1 MAERMGFQGKLREVL
16 GFARERED
24 HLLAEDVEKF
34 FEEEGLSPE
43 QMELVFQYL
52 TEQGIEV
59 KGYAPSK
66 GTAREAGEEEA
77 DLSPEEE
84 RYLET
89 YRQEIE
95 ALEEAGDKTLAR
107 RLTEVVEEAVKLQ
120 RGEVFLGDLIQ
131 EGNMRLVMLLEEDP
145 EKEEEARRVTVRS
158 AMEEFIASSGEV
170 RRRDRQMVRKVTDL
184 NNTVKAMEEE
194 EGRKVT
200 LDEGGREAWDHP
212 AGSRTDLEADI
223 GRRSIGKTNSC
234 PCVFGMNEL

>member
-194 EGRKVT
+194 EGRNVT
-200 LDEGGREAWDHP
+200 LDEAAGRLGITRQEAEQIWKLT
-212 AGSRTDLEADI
+212 SEEEA
-223 GRRSIGKTNSC
+223 
-234 PCVFGMNEL
+234 

>member
-200 LDEGGREAWDHP
+200 LDEAAGRLGITRQEAEQIWKLT
-212 AGSRTDLEADI
+212 SEEEEA
-223 GRRSIGKTNSC
+223 
-234 PCVFGMNEL
+234 

>member
-107 RLTEVVEEAVKLQ
+107 RLTEVVEEAVKLP

-200 LDEGGREAWDHP
+200 LDEAAGRLGITRQEAEQIWKLT
-212 AGSRTDLEADI
+212 SEEEA
-223 GRRSIGKTNSC
+223 
-234 PCVFGMNEL
+234 

>member
-34 FEEEGLSPE
+34 FEEEALSPE

-170 RRRDRQMVRKVTDL
+170 RRRDRQMIRKVTDL

-200 LDEGGREAWDHP
+200 LDEAAGRLGITRQEAEQIWKLT
-212 AGSRTDLEADI
+212 SEEEA
-223 GRRSIGKTNSC
+223 
-234 PCVFGMNEL
+234 

>member
-170 RRRDRQMVRKVTDL
+170 RRRDRQMARKVTDL

-200 LDEGGREAWDHP
+200 LDEAAGRLGITRQEAEQIWKLT
-212 AGSRTDLEADI
+212 SEEEA
-223 GRRSIGKTNSC
+223 
-234 PCVFGMNEL
+234 

>member
-16 GFARERED
+16 GFAREREG

-200 LDEGGREAWDHP
+200 LDEAAGRLGITRQEAEQIWKLT
-212 AGSRTDLEADI
+212 SEEEA
-223 GRRSIGKTNSC
+223 
-234 PCVFGMNEL
+234 

>member
-66 GTAREAGEEEA
+66 RTVREADQEEG
-77 DLSPEEE
+77 LSPEEE

-107 RLTEVVEEAVKLQ
+107 RLTEVVEEAVKLP

-145 EKEEEARRVTVRS
+145 EKEEEAWRVKVRG
-158 AMEEFIASSGEV
+158 AMEEFIASSGEM

-184 NNTVKAMEEE
+184 KNTVKAMEEE

-200 LDEGGREAWDHP
+200 LDEAAQRLGISRQEAEQIWKLT
-212 AGSRTDLEADI
+212 SEEEA
-223 GRRSIGKTNSC
+223 
-234 PCVFGMNEL
+234 

>member
-16 GFARERED
+16 SFARERED

-34 FEEEGLSPE
+34 FEEEALSPE

-66 GTAREAGEEEA
+66 GTVREADQEEG
-77 DLSPEEE
+77 LSPEEE

-120 RGEVFLGDLIQ
+120 RGEGFLGDLIQ

-145 EKEEEARRVTVRS
+145 EKEEEAWRAKERG
-158 AMEEFIASSGEV
+158 AMEEFIASSGEM

-184 NNTVKAMEEE
+184 KNTVKAMEEE

-200 LDEGGREAWDHP
+200 LDEAAQRLGISRQEAEQIWKLT
-212 AGSRTDLEADI
+212 SEEEA
-223 GRRSIGKTNSC
+223 
-234 PCVFGMNEL
+234 

>member
-34 FEEEGLSPE
+34 FEEEALSPE

-66 GTAREAGEEEA
+66 GTVREADQEEG
-77 DLSPEEE
+77 LSPEEE

-107 RLTEVVEEAVKLQ
+107 RLTEVVEEAVKLP

-145 EKEEEARRVTVRS
+145 KKEEEAWRAKVRG
-158 AMEEFIASSGEV
+158 AMEEFIASSGEM

-184 NNTVKAMEEE
+184 KNTVKAMEEE

-200 LDEGGREAWDHP
+200 LDEAAQRLGISRQEAEQIWKLT
-212 AGSRTDLEADI
+212 SEEEA
-223 GRRSIGKTNSC
+223 
-234 PCVFGMNEL
+234 

>member
-43 QMELVFQYL
+43 QLELVFQYL

-77 DLSPEEE
+77 VLSPEEE

-200 LDEGGREAWDHP
+200 LDEAAGRLGITRQEAEQIWKLT
-212 AGSRTDLEADI
+212 SEEEA
-223 GRRSIGKTNSC
+223 
-234 PCVFGMNEL
+234 

>member
-16 GFARERED
+16 SFARERED

-66 GTAREAGEEEA
+66 GTVREADQEEG
-77 DLSPEEE
+77 LSPEEE

-107 RLTEVVEEAVKLQ
+107 RLTEVVEEAVKLP

-158 AMEEFIASSGEV
+158 AMEEFIASSGEM

-184 NNTVKAMEEE
+184 KNTVKAMEEE

-200 LDEGGREAWDHP
+200 LDEAAGRLGISRQEAEQIWKLT
-212 AGSRTDLEADI
+212 SEEEA
-223 GRRSIGKTNSC
+223 
-234 PCVFGMNEL
+234 

>member
-16 GFARERED
+16 SFARERED

-34 FEEEGLSPE
+34 FEEEALSPE

-66 GTAREAGEEEA
+66 GTVRETDEEEEG
-77 DLSPEEE
+77 LSPEEE

-95 ALEEAGDKTLAR
+95 ALEEAGDETLAR
-107 RLTEVVEEAVKLQ
+107 RLTEVVEEAVKLP

-131 EGNMRLVMLLEEDP
+131 EGNMRLVMLPEEEA
-145 EKEEEARRVTVRS
+145 EKEEVRRAKVRG
-158 AMEEFIASSGEV
+158 AMEEFIASSGEA
-170 RRRDRQMVRKVTDL
+170 RRRDRQMVRKVADL
-184 NNTVKAMEEE
+184 KNTVKAMEEE

-200 LDEGGREAWDHP
+200 LDEAAQRLGISPQEAEQIWKLT
-212 AGSRTDLEADI
+212 SEEEA
-223 GRRSIGKTNSC
+223 
-234 PCVFGMNEL
+234 

>member
-16 GFARERED
+16 SFARERED

-34 FEEEGLSPE
+34 FEEEALSLE

-66 GTAREAGEEEA
+66 GTVREADQEEG
-77 DLSPEEE
+77 LSPEEE

-107 RLTEVVEEAVKLQ
+107 RLTEVVEEAVKLP

-131 EGNMRLVMLLEEDP
+131 EGNMCLVMLLEEDP
-145 EKEEEARRVTVRS
+145 EKEEEAWRAKVRG
-158 AMEEFIASSGEV
+158 AMEEFIASSGEM

-184 NNTVKAMEEE
+184 KNTVKAMEEE

-200 LDEGGREAWDHP
+200 LDEAAQRLGISRQEAEQIWKLT
-212 AGSRTDLEADI
+212 SEEEA
-223 GRRSIGKTNSC
+223 
-234 PCVFGMNEL
+234 

>member
-43 QMELVFQYL
+43 QMELVIQYL

-170 RRRDRQMVRKVTDL
+170 RRRDRQMIRKVTDL

-200 LDEGGREAWDHP
+200 LDEAAGRLGITRQEAEQIWKLT
-212 AGSRTDLEADI
+212 SEEEA
-223 GRRSIGKTNSC
+223 
-234 PCVFGMNEL
+234 

>member
-34 FEEEGLSPE
+34 FEEEALSPE

-52 TEQGIEV
+52 TEQLKFMRDFGTDTIV
-59 KGYAPSK
+59 ATPSYCLYLAEA
-66 GTAREAGEEEA
+66 AREAGEEEA
-77 DLSPEEE
+77 DLSSEEE

-200 LDEGGREAWDHP
+200 LDEAAGRLGITRQEAEQIWKLT
-212 AGSRTDLEADI
+212 SEEEA
-223 GRRSIGKTNSC
+223 
-234 PCVFGMNEL
+234 

>member
-170 RRRDRQMVRKVTDL
+170 RRRDRQMIRKVTDL

-200 LDEGGREAWDHP
+200 LDEAAGRLGITRQEAEQIWKLT
-212 AGSRTDLEADI
+212 SEEEA
-223 GRRSIGKTNSC
+223 
-234 PCVFGMNEL
+234 

>member
-16 GFARERED
+16 SFARERED

-34 FEEEGLSPE
+34 FEEEALSPE

-66 GTAREAGEEEA
+66 GTVREADQEE

-107 RLTEVVEEAVKLQ
+107 RLTEVVEEAVKLP

-131 EGNMRLVMLLEEDP
+131 EGNMCLVMLLEEDP
-145 EKEEEARRVTVRS
+145 EKEEEAWRAKVRG
-158 AMEEFIASSGEV
+158 AMEEFIASSGEM

-200 LDEGGREAWDHP
+200 LDEAAQRLGISRQEAEQIWKLT
-212 AGSRTDLEADI
+212 SEEEA
-223 GRRSIGKTNSC
+223 
-234 PCVFGMNEL
+234 

>member
-66 GTAREAGEEEA
+66 GTAREAGQEEA
-77 DLSPEEE
+77 GLSPEEE

-200 LDEGGREAWDHP
+200 LDEAAGRLGITRQEAEQIWKLT
-212 AGSRTDLEADI
+212 SEEEA
-223 GRRSIGKTNSC
+223 
-234 PCVFGMNEL
+234 

>member
-34 FEEEGLSPE
+34 FEEEALSPE

-77 DLSPEEE
+77 GLSPEEE

-200 LDEGGREAWDHP
+200 LDEAAGRLGITRQEAEQIWKLT
-212 AGSRTDLEADI
+212 SEEEA
-223 GRRSIGKTNSC
+223 
-234 PCVFGMNEL
+234 

>member
-34 FEEEGLSPE
+34 FEEEALSPE

-66 GTAREAGEEEA
+66 GTVREADQEEG
-77 DLSPEEE
+77 LSPEEE

-107 RLTEVVEEAVKLQ
+107 RLTEVVEEAV
-120 RGEVFLGDLIQ
+120 
-131 EGNMRLVMLLEEDP
+131 N
-145 EKEEEARRVTVRS
+145 
-158 AMEEFIASSGEV
+158 
-170 RRRDRQMVRKVTDL
+170 KV
-184 NNTVKAMEEE
+184 
-194 EGRKVT
+194 
-200 LDEGGREAWDHP
+200 LDEGY
-212 AGSRTDLEADI
+212 RTADI
-223 GRRSIGKTNSC
+223 MSE
-234 PCVFGMNEL
+234 GMKQVKGSEMTKLIVERI

>member
-120 RGEVFLGDLIQ
+120 RGEVFLGELIQ

-200 LDEGGREAWDHP
+200 LDEAAGRLGITRQEAEQIWKLT
-212 AGSRTDLEADI
+212 SEEEA
-223 GRRSIGKTNSC
+223 
-234 PCVFGMNEL
+234 

>member
-95 ALEEAGDKTLAR
+95 VLEEAGDKTLAR

-200 LDEGGREAWDHP
+200 LDEAAGRLGITRQEAEQIWKLT
-212 AGSRTDLEADI
+212 SEEEA
-223 GRRSIGKTNSC
+223 
-234 PCVFGMNEL
+234 

>member
-66 GTAREAGEEEA
+66 GTAREADQEEG
-77 DLSPEEE
+77 LSPEEE

-200 LDEGGREAWDHP
+200 LDEAAGRLGITRQEAEQIWKLT
-212 AGSRTDLEADI
+212 SEEEA
-223 GRRSIGKTNSC
+223 
-234 PCVFGMNEL
+234 

>member
-34 FEEEGLSPE
+34 FEEEALSPE

-200 LDEGGREAWDHP
+200 LDEAAGRLGITRQEAEQIWKLT
-212 AGSRTDLEADI
+212 SEEEA
-223 GRRSIGKTNSC
+223 
-234 PCVFGMNEL
+234 

>member
-107 RLTEVVEEAVKLQ
+107 RLTEGVEEAVKLQ

-170 RRRDRQMVRKVTDL
+170 RRRDRQMIRKVTDL

-200 LDEGGREAWDHP
+200 LDEAAGRLGITRQEAEQIWKLT
-212 AGSRTDLEADI
+212 SEEEA
-223 GRRSIGKTNSC
+223 
-234 PCVFGMNEL
+234 

>member
-16 GFARERED
+16 SFARERED

-34 FEEEGLSPE
+34 FEEEALSPE

-66 GTAREAGEEEA
+66 GTVREADQEEG
-77 DLSPEEE
+77 LSPEEE

-131 EGNMRLVMLLEEDP
+131 EGNMRLVMLPEEEA
-145 EKEEEARRVTVRS
+145 EKEEEAWRAKVRG
-158 AMEEFIASSGEV
+158 AMEEFIASSGEM
-170 RRRDRQMVRKVTDL
+170 RRRDRQMVRKVADL
-184 NNTVKAMEEE
+184 KNTVKAMEEE

-200 LDEGGREAWDHP
+200 LDEAAQRLGISPQEAEQIWKLT
-212 AGSRTDLEADI
+212 SEEEA
-223 GRRSIGKTNSC
+223 
-234 PCVFGMNEL
+234 

>member
-43 QMELVFQYL
+43 QLELVFQYL

-200 LDEGGREAWDHP
+200 LDEAAGRLGITRQEAEQIWKLT
-212 AGSRTDLEADI
+212 SEEEA
-223 GRRSIGKTNSC
+223 
-234 PCVFGMNEL
+234 

>member
-77 DLSPEEE
+77 GLSPEEE

-200 LDEGGREAWDHP
+200 LDEAAGRLGITRQEAEQIWKLT
-212 AGSRTDLEADI
+212 SEEEA
-223 GRRSIGKTNSC
+223 
-234 PCVFGMNEL
+234 

>member
-16 GFARERED
+16 DFARERED

-200 LDEGGREAWDHP
+200 LDEAAGRLGITRQEAEQIWKLT
-212 AGSRTDLEADI
+212 SEEEA
-223 GRRSIGKTNSC
+223 
-234 PCVFGMNEL
+234 

>member
-1 MAERMGFQGKLREVL
+1 MIRRW
-16 GFARERED
+16 
-24 HLLAEDVEKF
+24 
-34 FEEEGLSPE
+34 P
-43 QMELVFQYL
+43 
-52 TEQGIEV
+52 
-59 KGYAPSK
+59 
-66 GTAREAGEEEA
+66 
-77 DLSPEEE
+77 
-84 RYLET
+84 
-89 YRQEIE
+89 
-95 ALEEAGDKTLAR
+95 R

-200 LDEGGREAWDHP
+200 LDEAAGRLGITRQEAEQIWKLT
-212 AGSRTDLEADI
+212 SEEEA
-223 GRRSIGKTNSC
+223 
-234 PCVFGMNEL
+234 

>member
-1 MAERMGFQGKLREVL
+1 
-16 GFARERED
+16 
-24 HLLAEDVEKF
+24 
-34 FEEEGLSPE
+34 
-43 QMELVFQYL
+43 MELVFQYL
-52 TEQGIEV
+52 TEQGIEG

-200 LDEGGREAWDHP
+200 LDEAAGRLGITRQEAEQIWKLT
-212 AGSRTDLEADI
+212 SEEEA
-223 GRRSIGKTNSC
+223 
-234 PCVFGMNEL
+234 

>member
-16 GFARERED
+16 GFAKERED

-77 DLSPEEE
+77 GLSPEEE

-200 LDEGGREAWDHP
+200 LDEAAGRLGITRQEAEQIWKLT
-212 AGSRTDLEADI
+212 SEEEA
-223 GRRSIGKTNSC
+223 
-234 PCVFGMNEL
+234 

>member
-34 FEEEGLSPE
+34 FEEEALSPE

-77 DLSPEEE
+77 DLSSEEE

-200 LDEGGREAWDHP
+200 LDEAAGRLGITRQEAEQIWKLT
-212 AGSRTDLEADI
+212 SEEEA
-223 GRRSIGKTNSC
+223 
-234 PCVFGMNEL
+234 

>member
-145 EKEEEARRVTVRS
+145 EKEEEAWRVTVRS

-200 LDEGGREAWDHP
+200 LDEAAGRLGITRQEAEQIWKLT
-212 AGSRTDLEADI
+212 SEEEA
-223 GRRSIGKTNSC
+223 
-234 PCVFGMNEL
+234 

>member
-16 GFARERED
+16 GFAKERED

-200 LDEGGREAWDHP
+200 LDEAAGRLGITRQEAEQIWKLT
-212 AGSRTDLEADI
+212 SEEEA
-223 GRRSIGKTNSC
+223 
-234 PCVFGMNEL
+234 

>member
-16 GFARERED
+16 SFARERED

-34 FEEEGLSPE
+34 FEEEALSPE

-66 GTAREAGEEEA
+66 GTVREADQEEG
-77 DLSPEEE
+77 LNPEEE

-131 EGNMRLVMLLEEDP
+131 EGNMRLVMLPEEEA
-145 EKEEEARRVTVRS
+145 EKEE
-158 AMEEFIASSGEV
+158 
-170 RRRDRQMVRKVTDL
+170 KH
-184 NNTVKAMEEE
+184 
-194 EGRKVT
+194 
-200 LDEGGREAWDHP
+200 GGPRCAAPW
-212 AGSRTDLEADI
+212 R
-223 GRRSIGKTNSC
+223 NS
-234 PCVFGMNEL
+234 